1 MYVEVHRTPACYG
14 SVAVPRRQA
23 DKGAQ
28 RPCAGAVAGAVLD
41 TLAQPCQRA
50 QATLDILRRR
60 ARSKYLSL
68 PLATRLAELRSPL
81 EKSYRNTIYC
91 ASTLRQN
98 GGKLQGKYCGNRWCL
113 VCNRVRTARAISR
126 YKPVLDQWREP
137 MFVTLTVRNVGG
149 DQLAE
154 TIGEMLARFAAA
166 SRGITRTDGL
176 SFEALR
182 KLECTHSYHR
192 GDYHPHFHALVN
204 GRAAAEALRTRWL
217 AAWGD
222 QADAQAQDVRAATPG
237 SAHELFKYFTKLAS
251 SAGGKKQFIPVEAL
265 DTIFRAMRGRRVW
278 QPVGFT
284 ATPQVD
290 EEAQI
295 GTDGTTEA
303 LTPVADGT
311 EWAWEQDQHD
321 WVDHRTG
328 ELLTG
333 WEPNRA
339 AESFV
344 THFTPHPSP
353 GHHGNQSPT
362 AAAQAGGA
370 QAGAAPA
377 GGTGT
382 PRSTRTAEPVCPGR
396 RPERAA
402 GSGNGGPD
410 DRRHCPAP
418 PGGRNPPGSSLTDAR
433 GRHALEPGSEIVCGR
448 MGGGTLKAFP
458 APGMIDAAYQ
468 RSFLA
473 APREFGAE
481 TERDMR
487 ISLEKSLPRVMRG

>member
-1 MYVEVHRTPACYG
+1 MYVEITPEPACLG
-14 SVAVPRRQA
+14 EVAGTAARRQSA
-23 DKGAQ
+23 A
-28 RPCAGAVAGAVLD
+28 CAGAVAGAVLD
-41 TLAQPCQRA
+41 TLAQPCQSPA
-50 QATLDILRRR
+50 QATLDILRKR
-60 ARSKYLSL
+60 ARSKFLSL

-98 GGKLQGKYCGNRWCL
+98 GGKLVGKYCGNRWCL

-137 MFVTLTVRNVGG
+137 MFVTLTVRNVQGE
-149 DQLAE
+149 QLAE

-166 SRGITRTDGL
+166 RRGITRTDGL

-182 KLECTHSYHR
+182 KLECTHNQHR

-303 LTPVADGT
+303 LTPAADGA
-311 EWAWEQDQHD
+311 EWEWMQDQHD

-353 GHHGNQSPT
+353 GHHGNQSPA

-370 QAGAAPA
+370 QAGAARA
-377 GGTGT
+377 GAGSTGT
-382 PRSTRTAEPVCPGR
+382 PRSTGTAEPGGPGRIGR
-396 RPERAA
+396 RPERSA
-402 GSGNGGPD
+402 GSGNAGPD

-418 PGGRNPPGSSLTDAR
+418 PGGRHSHGSSLTDAR
-433 GRHALEPGSEIVCGR
+433 GGYAMAPGPEIVCGR

-458 APGMIDAAYQ
+458 APGMIARRSVRKQ
-468 RSFLA
+468 R
-473 APREFGAE
+473 EICE
-481 TERDMR
+481 
-487 ISLEKSLPRVMRG
+487 